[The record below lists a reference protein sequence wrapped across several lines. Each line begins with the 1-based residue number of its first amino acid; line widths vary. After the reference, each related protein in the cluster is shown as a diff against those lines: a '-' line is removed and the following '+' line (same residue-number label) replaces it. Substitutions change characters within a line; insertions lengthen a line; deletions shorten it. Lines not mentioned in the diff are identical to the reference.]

1 MYDVCH
7 HQSSSAS
14 SSYHRDTNNIV
25 NKTFIRM
32 LYTNIT
38 PDMQV
43 TTDNNQKC
51 QCGSTTNKK
60 CAIHALEI
68 TRFTGQFILRHTPCT
83 ASDNGA
89 CLVRD
94 MAYPSTH
101 HGTAHMFITPT
112 LASDR
117 LQLTITYI
125 DPAYNSK
132 QHEH

>member
-1 MYDVCH
+1 M
-7 HQSSSAS
+7 
-14 SSYHRDTNNIV
+14 RW
-25 NKTFIRM
+25 K
-32 LYTNIT
+32 LL
-38 PDMQV
+38 
-43 TTDNNQKC
+43 
-51 QCGSTTNKK
+51 GSQGNS
-60 CAIHALEI
+60 
-68 TRFTGQFILRHTPCT
+68 FYGTPCT

-132 QHEH
+132 QQEH